1 MSSLRPLLGQTA
13 IYGVSS
19 IVGRVVNFFVL
30 TPFYT
35 RIFDPQQ
42 YGLFTELYA
51 FVAFLLV
58 FLTYGMETAFFRFAS
73 RESDTENRKRV
84 FSTAFIS
91 LLVTSSLFV
100 LAVNLFEGSITRFAG
115 YADRPELI
123 LLFAWIVG
131 IDALV
136 TLPLAR
142 LRLQNKPVYFATVNL
157 LSIGVNI
164 GFNLFFYLYCPEAY
178 AEGDSFV
185 TSWYNPDF
193 GIGYVLVANLIGSGV
208 KLLLLLPALKGLQKG
223 FDFGLYR
230 RLIPYALPLLLLG
243 LAGIVNETFDRALFT
258 KISGL
263 SEAEAEIQ
271 LGIYGACYKVAM
283 LLSIGI
289 QAYRFAAEPFI
300 FSLAKGEKSDKVQ
313 ADIMKYYFIVAL
325 FIFLSIV
332 CFNDVALLLIG
343 SEYREGA
350 DVIPI
355 LLGAYVLFGAV
366 FNLSFWYKLND
377 KTLYGAL
384 VAISGA
390 VVTIVLNLILVP
402 KISYYG
408 AAWATFAAYLTMAIL
423 SFILMRKYH
432 PVPYDLKE
440 IGQYIGLALILF
452 TIYFFLHPEGLVEY
466 LVGAGV
472 VGIFVLVVF
481 FKERKLFSLNSHDKN

>member
-1 MSSLRPLLGQTA
+1 MSSMRALLGQTA

-35 RIFDPQQ
+35 RIFEPQQ

-51 FVAFLLV
+51 FVAFLIV

-73 RESDTENRKRV
+73 RESDIENRKRV

-91 LLVTSSLFV
+91 LLVTSSLFI
-100 LAVNLFEGSITRFAG
+100 LAVNLFEDPITRFAG
-115 YADRPELI
+115 YANRPELI

-131 IDALV
+131 IDAVV

-142 LRLQNKPVYFATVNL
+142 LRLQNKPIYFAAVNL
-157 LSIGVNI
+157 ISIGVNI
-164 GFNLFFYLYCPEAY
+164 GLNLFFYLYCPEAH
-178 AEGDSFV
+178 AEGDSFIS
-185 TSWYNPDF
+185 SWYNPDF
-193 GIGYVLVANLIGSGV
+193 GIGYVLVANLIGSAV
-208 KLLLLLPALKGLQKG
+208 KLILLLPALKGLRKG
-223 FDFGLYR
+223 FDFGVYR

-258 KISGL
+258 RISGL
-263 SEAEAEIQ
+263 SEAEAEVQ

-313 ADIMKYYFIVAL
+313 ADVMKYYFIVAL

-332 CFNDVALLLIG
+332 SFNDIALLLIG
-343 SEYREGA
+343 AEYREGA

-384 VAISGA
+384 VAVSGA
-390 VVTIVLNLILVP
+390 VVTIILNLILVP

-423 SFILMRKYH
+423 SFILMRKHH

-440 IGQYIGLALILF
+440 IGLYVALALILF
-452 TIYFFLHPEGLVEY
+452 AIYFFLSPEGWLEY
-466 LVGAGV
+466 LVGASV

-481 FKERKLFSLNSHDKN
+481 IKERKLFSLNAHDKN